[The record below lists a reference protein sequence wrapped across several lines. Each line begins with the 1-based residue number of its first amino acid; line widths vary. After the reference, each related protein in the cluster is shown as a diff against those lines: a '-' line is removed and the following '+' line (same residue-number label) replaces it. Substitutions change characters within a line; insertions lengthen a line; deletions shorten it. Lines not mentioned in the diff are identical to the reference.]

1 MLGAGFAQ
9 LAALGV
15 WVWFCD
21 GASIGMTVN
30 IWTAAAYHVA
40 FRCGG
45 WAYVREGAPELTG
58 AAGGDRNTT
67 LEQMAFAGLAAAL
80 KTLPKALT
88 AVQVHTPH
96 TELVGL
102 SVHLTAHTTPK
113 DLSVEVDGA
122 WRTILHL
129 AASRPIQIV
138 YDPPLAK
145 TPIAFALA
153 WADLARDK
161 AKASGHFI
169 SPIPKPNL
177 AKMPGRAAS

>member
-1 MLGAGFAQ
+1 
-9 LAALGV
+9 
-15 WVWFCD
+15 
-21 GASIGMTVN
+21 MTVK
-30 IWTAAAYHVA
+30 IWTAAVYHAA

-45 WAYVREGAPELTG
+45 WAYVREGAPELAG

-80 KTLPKALT
+80 KTLPKAVT
-88 AVQVHTPH
+88 PVEVHTPH

-102 SVHLTAHTTPK
+102 SDHLKTRTMPK
-113 DLSVEVDGA
+113 DLSTEVLGA
-122 WRTILHL
+122 WQTIVHL
-129 AASRPIQIV
+129 AAARPIQIV

-177 AKMPGRAAS
+177 AKMPGRAA

>member
-1 MLGAGFAQ
+1 
-9 LAALGV
+9 
-15 WVWFCD
+15 
-21 GASIGMTVN
+21 MTVTV
-30 IWTAAAYHVA
+30 WTAATYHAA

-80 KTLPKALT
+80 KTLPKAVT
-88 AVQVHTPH
+88 PVEVHTLH

-102 SVHLTAHTTPK
+102 SEYLKTRTMPK
-113 DLSVEVDGA
+113 DLSAEVHGA
-122 WRTILHL
+122 WQTILHL

-145 TPIAFALA
+145 TPIAFTLA

-161 AKASGHFI
+161 AKTSGHFI

-177 AKMPGRAAS
+177 AKMPGRVVS

>member
-1 MLGAGFAQ
+1 
-9 LAALGV
+9 
-15 WVWFCD
+15 
-21 GASIGMTVN
+21 MTVK
-30 IWTAAAYHVA
+30 IWTAAVYHAA

-45 WAYVREGAPELTG
+45 WAYVREGAPELAG

-67 LEQMAFAGLAAAL
+67 LAQMAFGGLAAAL
-80 KTLPKALT
+80 KTLPKAET
-88 AVQVHTPH
+88 PVEVYTPH

-102 SVHLTAHTTPK
+102 ADHLKSRTTPS
-113 DLSVEVDGA
+113 DISPEVQGP
-122 WRTILHL
+122 WLTILHL
-129 AASRPIQIV
+129 AASRPIKIV
-138 YDPPLAK
+138 YDPPLVK

-177 AKMPGRAAS
+177 AKMPGWTGA

>member
-1 MLGAGFAQ
+1 MSVQ
-9 LAALGV
+9 V
-15 WVWFCD
+15 W
-21 GASIGMTVN
+21 I
-30 IWTAAAYHVA
+30 AAAYHAA

-45 WAYVREGAPELTG
+45 WAYVREGAPELVG

-80 KTLPKALT
+80 KTLPKADT
-88 AVQVHTPH
+88 PVDVHTPH

-102 SVHLTAHTTPK
+102 SVHLKTRTMPK
-113 DLSVEVDGA
+113 DLSAEVLGA
-122 WRTILHL
+122 WQTIVLL

-138 YDPPLAK
+138 YGPPLVK
-145 TPIAFALA
+145 TPIAFVLA

-161 AKASGHFI
+161 AKASGHFL

-177 AKMPGRAAS
+177 AKMPGRARA

>member
-1 MLGAGFAQ
+1 
-9 LAALGV
+9 
-15 WVWFCD
+15 
-21 GASIGMTVN
+21 MTVK
-30 IWTAAAYHVA
+30 IWIAAVHHAA

-45 WAYVREGAPELTG
+45 WAYVREGAPELAG

-80 KTLPKALT
+80 KTLPKAVT
-88 AVQVHTPH
+88 PVEVHTPH

-102 SVHLTAHTTPK
+102 SNHLKTRTIPQ
-113 DLSVEVDGA
+113 DLSTEVLGA
-122 WRTILHL
+122 WQTIVHL
-129 AASRPIQIV
+129 AAARPIQIV

-177 AKMPGRAAS
+177 AKMPGRAA

>member
-1 MLGAGFAQ
+1 
-9 LAALGV
+9 
-15 WVWFCD
+15 
-21 GASIGMTVN
+21 MTVN

-45 WAYVREGAPELTG
+45 WAYVREGAPELAG

-67 LEQMAFAGLAAAL
+67 LEQMAFAGLAASL
-80 KTLPKALT
+80 KTLAKADT
-88 AVQVHTPH
+88 PVEIHTPH

-102 SVHLTAHTTPK
+102 SGHLKAGSTPD
-113 DLSVEVDGA
+113 DLSAEVHPS
-122 WRTILHL
+122 WLTILHI
-129 AASRPIQIV
+129 ATTRPIRIV
-138 YDPPLAK
+138 YSPPLAK
-145 TPIAFALA
+145 TPVAFAFA

-177 AKMPGRAAS
+177 AKMPGRVAS

>member
-1 MLGAGFAQ
+1 M
-9 LAALGV
+9 
-15 WVWFCD
+15 
-21 GASIGMTVN
+21 SVN
-30 IWTAAAYHVA
+30 VWTAAAYNAA

-45 WAYVREGAPELTG
+45 WAYVREGAPELAG

-80 KTLPKALT
+80 KTLPKAE
-88 AVQVHTPH
+88 APVDVHTPH

-102 SVHLTAHTTPK
+102 SSHLKTRTMPK
-113 DLSVEVDGA
+113 DLSAEVLGA
-122 WRTILHL
+122 WQTIVLL

-138 YDPPLAK
+138 YGPPLVK
-145 TPIAFALA
+145 TPIAFVLA

-169 SPIPKPNL
+169 SAIPKPNL
-177 AKMPGRAAS
+177 AKMPGRAASYTNGLKS

>member
-1 MLGAGFAQ
+1 
-9 LAALGV
+9 
-15 WVWFCD
+15 
-21 GASIGMTVN
+21 MTLN
-30 IWTAAAYHVA
+30 IWTAAAYHAA

-45 WAYVREGAPELTG
+45 WAYVREGAPELSG

-80 KTLPKALT
+80 KTLPKAAT

-96 TELVGL
+96 TELVGMSDSL
-102 SVHLTAHTTPK
+102 KTRTTPK
-113 DLSVEVDGA
+113 DLSLEVQGA
-122 WRTILHL
+122 WVTILHV
-129 AASRPIQIV
+129 AASRPVQIV
-138 YDPPLAK
+138 YDPPLVN

-177 AKMPGRAAS
+177 AKMPGRVAS

>member
-1 MLGAGFAQ
+1 
-9 LAALGV
+9 
-15 WVWFCD
+15 
-21 GASIGMTVN
+21 MTVN
-30 IWTAAAYHVA
+30 IWTAAAYHAA

-45 WAYVREGAPELTG
+45 WAYVREGAPELAG

-80 KTLPKALT
+80 KTLPKAT
-88 AVQVHTPH
+88 TPVEVHTPH

-102 SVHLTAHTTPK
+102 SNYLKTRTTPK
-113 DLSVEVDGA
+113 DLSAEVEAV
-122 WRTILHL
+122 WLTILHL
-129 AASRPIQIV
+129 AAVRSIQIL
-138 YDPPLAK
+138 YDPPLVK

-161 AKASGHFI
+161 AKAGGHFI

-177 AKMPGRAAS
+177 AKMPGRVAS

>member
-1 MLGAGFAQ
+1 
-9 LAALGV
+9 
-15 WVWFCD
+15 
-21 GASIGMTVN
+21 MTVN
-30 IWTAAAYHVA
+30 IWVAAAHHAA

-80 KTLPKALT
+80 KTLPKAAT
-88 AVQVHTPH
+88 PVQVHTPH
-96 TELVGL
+96 PELVGL
-102 SVHLTAHTTPK
+102 SDHLKTRTTPK
-113 DLSVEVDGA
+113 DLSEEVHSA
-122 WRTILHL
+122 WMVIVHL
-129 AASRPIQIV
+129 AVARPIQIV
-138 YDPPLAK
+138 YAPPLAR

-153 WADLARDK
+153 WAELGRDK

-177 AKMPGRAAS
+177 AKMPGRTGS

>member
-1 MLGAGFAQ
+1 
-9 LAALGV
+9 
-15 WVWFCD
+15 
-21 GASIGMTVN
+21 MTVK
-30 IWTAAAYHVA
+30 IWTAAVYHAA

-45 WAYVREGAPELTG
+45 WAYVREGAPELAG

-80 KTLPKALT
+80 KTLPKAVT
-88 AVQVHTPH
+88 PVEVHTPH

-102 SVHLTAHTTPK
+102 SDHLKTRTMPK
-113 DLSVEVDGA
+113 DLSTEVLGA
-122 WRTILHL
+122 WQTIVHL
-129 AASRPIQIV
+129 AAARPIQIV

-145 TPIAFALA
+145 TPLAFALA

-177 AKMPGRAAS
+177 AKMPGRAA